1 MLSKEIG
8 HSLFIAALPP
18 QPEHGWKQ
26 LHVYLQVDG
35 EAAWVP
41 SMRQDGFL
49 SLEVLSDVA
58 PCTEGQSAD
67 SLECLLV
74 GTQTRQIQRWETPA
88 MVVTKG
94 CERL

>member
-18 QPEHGWKQ
+18 QLKHGWKQ
-26 LHVYLQVDG
+26 PHVYLQVDG

-58 PCTEGQSAD
+58 PCTRHEGQRAD
-67 SLECLLV
+67 S
-74 GTQTRQIQRWETPA
+74 
-88 MVVTKG
+88 
-94 CERL
+94 